1 MYRPIFWFHL
11 VAYPANFLLQF
22 YSVIVPNVYAE
33 GILIGGL
40 VHVLFVGAS
49 RFRKLLFK
57 SSEIAPRLPDTALRL
72 DDVTLFFRPRLES
85 ILPLRTT

>member
-1 MYRPIFWFHL
+1 MYRPIFWFHM

-40 VHVLFVGAS
+40 VHVLFVGATS
-49 RFRKLLFK
+49 FSKIVIQILRNR
-57 SSEIAPRLPDTALRL
+57 SET
-72 DDVTLFFRPRLES
+72 S
-85 ILPLRTT
+85 